1 MDGCPARFTT
11 SSARGTLHIEAGHFS
26 LITGRLVNSA
36 ALLGRNNCMWPVTV
50 RMISTAQGVYRAF
63 VINAKFMSPSN
74 LPHINFMASCVVELF
89 GLDSAATYEHAFSY
103 IR

>member
-1 MDGCPARFTT
+1 M
-11 SSARGTLHIEAGHFS
+11 
-26 LITGRLVNSA
+26 
-36 ALLGRNNCMWPVTV
+36 
-50 RMISTAQGVYRAF
+50 
-63 VINAKFMSPSN
+63 INAKFMSPSN